1 MIGTHVYRS
10 IPASYCYWYQL
21 LVLLYSIQG
30 STNLQT
36 SLINRHWCD
45 IQLFAPLFPTV
56 QCAAHVTHHRAAHSA
71 APDGSPAIC
80 SPEPQINKPSPSS
93 PPSPPSYY
101 ELTHHHHHLPATNT
115 TTLPWA
121 DPPPLPYHELTH
133 HHHLTMSWP
142 TTATCASSCGGQ
154 QPGARWVVAC
164 LTPLQLLV
172 HVAAVSSDWI
182 A

>member
-1 MIGTHVYRS
+1 MRNIWIMIGTHVYRT

-93 PPSPPSYY
+93 PR
-101 ELTHHHHHLPATNT
+101 H
-115 TTLPWA
+115 
-121 DPPPLPYHELTH
+121 H

-154 QPGARWVVAC
+154 QPGEWWVVPC

>member
-1 MIGTHVYRS
+1 MRNIWIMIGTHVYRS

-93 PPSPPSYY
+93 PR
-101 ELTHHHHHLPATNT
+101 H
-115 TTLPWA
+115 
-121 DPPPLPYHELTH
+121 H